1 MTTRCEQRNQTDD
14 SKVEYQV
21 FGVFKSMSKA
31 DGDDSGDKDH
41 QWMSLEE
48 IYEALKDRQLIDA
61 KVKTHFESL
70 LPAHNTAMGAIVE
83 KARSETE

>member
-21 FGVFKSMSKA
+21 FGVFKSMSK
-31 DGDDSGDKDH
+31 DH

-48 IYEALKDRQLIDA
+48 IYEALEDRQLIDA
-61 KVKTHFESL
+61 KVKTYFESL